1 MILFLRILSAVMLL
15 VAVILF
21 VLHFVID
28 LSMFWFSIPLSVGIV
43 ANLIAPSSNR
53 GKAPPRGGRGGS

>member
-28 LSMFWFSIPLSVGIV
+28 LSIFWFSIPLSVGIV
-43 ANLIAPSSNR
+43 ANLIASIIYL
-53 GKAPPRGGRGGS
+53 KKKK